1 MPVWSGA
8 APGLF
13 SDVEEPLLLDL
24 LAFHPSQPEFWLYR
38 IGAPGLILGEDIYCD
53 ALRSGAP
60 FRAFTTPV
68 DFLVNNCCGA
78 VWPDDAERHWQ
89 GEREREEID
98 TLTAWARRFA

>member
-13 SDVEEPLLLDL
+13 SDVEDPLLLDL

-68 DFLVNNCCGA
+68 DFLVNNCRGA
-78 VWPDDAERHWQ
+78 VWLDDAERHWQ